1 MNATSDEKLASAIP
15 LAALRPALQEFI
27 HTRAPQEV
35 HNGVIEEANLNRLRM
50 EYVSHVLQE
59 ELGEL
64 STLEQQVVESMR
76 ERELLS
82 ANIDAEFERRLTPG
96 EWCADKI
103 AQFGGSW
110 KFIIL
115 FGVVLITWI
124 ASNTFL
130 LANRGFDPYPFILL
144 NLVLSCVAALQA
156 PIIMMSQNRVEDRD
170 RVRAE
175 HDYKINLKAE
185 LEIRHLHEKMDHLLK
200 SVVARLF
207 ETQQIQLDLLREM
220 AERQANAPRSAASRE

>member
-1 MNATSDEKLASAIP
+1 MNASENDSLGSAIP
-15 LAALRPALQEFI
+15 LEALRPALQEFI
-27 HTRAPQEV
+27 RARAPEHVRDSAIAEQ
-35 HNGVIEEANLNRLRM
+35 HLNRLRM
-50 EYVSHVLQE
+50 EYVSKVLEE

-64 STLEQQVVESMR
+64 STLDQQVIESMR

-82 ANIDAEFERRLTPG
+82 ANLDAEFERRLTPG

-110 KFIIL
+110 KFIII
-115 FGVVLITWI
+115 FGVILVSWI
-124 ASNTFL
+124 SANAFVF
-130 LANRGFDPYPFILL
+130 ANRGFDPYPFILL
-144 NLVLSCVAALQA
+144 NLVLSCIAALQA

-207 ETQQIQLDLLREM
+207 ETQQMQLDLLREM
-220 AERQANAPRSAASRE
+220 AERRSNTTSPPASRE